1 MDLLD
6 FEAVETA
13 ARRRAL
19 SIAGRVIQRVLNA
32 DHGDHAGATLACRCG
47 SSARYAGRRKKVL
60 QCSLG
65 KMALERAYY
74 HCSMC
79 GQGFFPRDRAL
90 GLEGTWL
97 SPAVT
102 RMVGAVG
109 AMESYQE
116 GSDLLSEL
124 AGLDV
129 DAKQVERTAKSLGRE
144 VQQDEREHVEPDAGA
159 EVAPTMYLGMDGTG
173 VPMRKA
179 EVAGRAGKQPDGTSK
194 TREMKLCT
202 VWTAEGRDEDG
213 IPVRDQGSV
222 TYTAS
227 IESAATPVDG
237 DDPSD
242 FAKRCW
248 REAVRRG
255 FDRATR
261 QVVLGDGAAWIWNI
275 VTETFPNAVQI
286 LDRFHA
292 KQHLSDVAK
301 DVFGAT
307 SDLGKQW
314 AKNRHDDLD
323 EGRIDD
329 LLAAL
334 RTHVDVNEEA
344 RKCIGYVQDNRHRMR
359 YPEFRAAGLC
369 TSSGVVEAGCKVAVG
384 HRLKRAGMHWS
395 VDGSNAIA
403 ALRCHRLSQRFED
416 FWERRAGR
424 AA

>member
-1 MDLLD
+1 MDVLD

-19 SIAGRVIQRVLNA
+19 SVAARVIQRVFN
-32 DHGDHAGATLACRCG
+32 GDRSDRAGATLACRCG
-47 SSARYAGRRKKVL
+47 ATARYVGRREKVL

-65 KMALERAYY
+65 KMTLERAYY
-74 HCSMC
+74 HCAEC
-79 GQGFFPRDRAL
+79 GHGFFPRDRAL
-90 GLEGTWL
+90 GLESTWL

-102 RMVGAVG
+102 RMIGAVG

-124 AGLDV
+124 AGLDI
-129 DAKQVERTAKSLGRE
+129 DAKQVERTAKALGQE
-144 VQQDEREHVEPDAGA
+144 IEQDEREHVEPAPDA
-159 EVAPTMYLGMDGTG
+159 EVTPTMYLGMDGTG
-173 VPMRKA
+173 VPMRRA
-179 EVAGRAGKQPDGTSK
+179 EVAGRPGKQPDGSSK

-202 VWTAEGRDEDG
+202 VWTAETRDENG
-213 IPVRDQGSV
+213 VPVRDEGSV

-227 IESAATPVDG
+227 IESAATR
-237 DDPSD
+237 DDRDELSD
-242 FAKRCW
+242 YAKRCW

-255 FDRATR
+255 FDRAHR
-261 QVVLGDGAAWIWNI
+261 QAVLGDGAPWIWK
-275 VTETFPNAVQI
+275 VVAELFPRAVQI

-301 DVFGAT
+301 TVFGPT
-307 SDLGKQW
+307 SDLGARW
-314 AKNRHDDLD
+314 AKMRHQELD

-334 RTHVDVNEEA
+334 HVHAGESEEA
-344 RKCIGYVQDNRHRMR
+344 RKCVGYVEDNRSRMR
-359 YPEFRAAGLC
+359 YPEFREAGLC

-395 VDGSNAIA
+395 VRGSNAIV
-403 ALRCHRLSQRFED
+403 ALRCHRLSRRFED
-416 FWERRAGR
+416 FWERRAGK

>member
-1 MDLLD
+1 M
-6 FEAVETA
+6 ETA

-19 SIAGRVIQRVLNA
+19 AIAARVIERTFNA
-32 DHGDHAGATLACRCG
+32 DRSDHAGATLACACG
-47 SSARYAGRRKKVL
+47 GMARYAGRRKKVL

-65 KMALERAYY
+65 KMTLERAYY
-74 HCSMC
+74 HCSKC
-79 GQGFFPRDRAL
+79 SEGFYPRDRAL
-90 GLEGTWL
+90 GLEGSWL

-109 AMESYQE
+109 AMESFQE
-116 GSDLLSEL
+116 GSDLLAEL

-144 VQQDEREHVEPDAGA
+144 IEQDEREHVEPAPDA
-159 EVAPTMYLGMDGTG
+159 EIAPTMYLGMDGTG

-179 EVAGRAGKQPDGTSK
+179 EVAGRPGKQPDGTSK

-213 IPVRDQGSV
+213 IPVRDEGSV

-227 IESAATPVDG
+227 IESAATA
-237 DDPSD
+237 DDADEPSD
-242 FAKRCW
+242 FAKRCF
-248 REAVRRG
+248 REACRRG
-255 FDRATR
+255 FVRAPR
-261 QVVLGDGAAWIWNI
+261 QAVLGDGAAWIWNI
-275 VTETFPNAVQI
+275 VAETFPNAVQI

-301 DVFGAT
+301 AVFGPT
-307 SDLGKQW
+307 SDVGKQW

-323 EGRIDD
+323 QGRIDD
-329 LLAAL
+329 ILNAL
-334 RTHVDVNEEA
+334 RVHAQDNEEA
-344 RKCIGYVQDNRHRMR
+344 RKCIGYVETNRQRMR
-359 YPEFRAAGLC
+359 YPEFHADGLC

-395 VDGSNAIA
+395 VNGSNAIA
-403 ALRCHRLSQRFED
+403 ALRCHRLSRRFED